1 MLNNNFTYRIEI
13 LLIQNCLYN
22 DRLPTYAL
30 PTVANHDINRL
41 PCYGR
46 LKIDHGLMLSSS
58 TPTIR
63 SWTGKK
69 SLHQHTPGNISI
81 TSAQLVP
88 SQESPKDQKRVYA
101 TVQSTLN
108 FKYNTIQD
116 RNQCEVLHDNLLH
129 NA

>member
-63 SWTGKK
+63 RRGRRASINILQATFRSPPPNWC
-69 SLHQHTPGNISI
+69 LHKNLPKTKNESMP
-81 TSAQLVP
+81 P
-88 SQESPKDQKRVYA
+88 SRA
-101 TVQSTLN
+101 L
-108 FKYNTIQD
+108 
-116 RNQCEVLHDNLLH
+116 
-129 NA
+129 